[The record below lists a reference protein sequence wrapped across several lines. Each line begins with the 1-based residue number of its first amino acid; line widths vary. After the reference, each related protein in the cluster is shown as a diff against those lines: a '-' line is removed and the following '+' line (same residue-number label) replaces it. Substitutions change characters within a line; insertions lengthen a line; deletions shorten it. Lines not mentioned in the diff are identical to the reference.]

1 MVEDEFY
8 AVAQTFTQHMHYAEY
23 IRRTKEAKARNAAR
37 IQDIARPTDGVMSL
51 SEETRKKKEAE
62 ALDKRQKEVL
72 AQLEDD
78 AGNGKPGGLHGPEG
92 EEEEAEEEDV
102 LLQDDSWAGTSLYD
116 LMMSPRKARSLVG
129 SRGIKS
135 STRAAAGYV
144 QTSQQ
149 SRSSPGAPASSPLGH
164 GVREQNTIPDETAS
178 EDDED
183 DDLDVQPASTFRRRI
198 EDIKAH
204 KTEKSE
210 PAKPSIAPNKYV
222 SHEPVKTTQPK
233 TTPSISATS
242 INNSLTTPQ
251 PRKRM
256 LFDDGF
262 DRLPEPKSNNASIR
276 NAPAK
281 QQDPLPPSS
290 ASSLSTGNKQSPN
303 NNPSGGVDNNNNNNT
318 KLESKRSRLN
328 EVPTFLL

>member
-1 MVEDEFY
+1 MMVEDEFY

-23 IRRTKEAKARNAAR
+23 VRRTKEAKAQNAAR
-37 IQDIARPTDGVMSL
+37 IQDIARPTDGVSSL

-62 ALDKRQKEVL
+62 ALAVRQKEGL
-72 AQLEDD
+72 GQLED
-78 AGNGKPGGLHGPEG
+78 GNGGDAEKSGGLERG
-92 EEEEAEEEDV
+92 EEEEDV

-149 SRSSPGAPASSPLGH
+149 SGSSAAGAPPSSPSGRA
-164 GVREQNTIPDETAS
+164 REQVTVFDETAS
-178 EDDED
+178 EDD
-183 DDLDVQPASTFRRRI
+183 DDLDVQPGSTFKRTL

-210 PAKPSIAPNKYV
+210 PTKPSIAPTKYV
-222 SHEPVKTTQPK
+222 SYEPVKTTQPK
-233 TTPSISATS
+233 ATPSSISARS
-242 INNSLTTPQ
+242 INYPTIPQ

-262 DRLPEPKSNNASIR
+262 DRLPEPEPNDVSMQDT
-276 NAPAK
+276 PAK
-281 QQDPLPPSS
+281 RDPPPQSS
-290 ASSLSTGNKQSPN
+290 SSSSTGNKQSPN
-303 NNPSGGVDNNNNNNT
+303 NLGGVDNNP

>member
-23 IRRTKEAKARNAAR
+23 VRRTKEAKAQNAAR
-37 IQDIARPTDGVMSL
+37 IQDIAQPTDGVSSL
-51 SEETRKKKEAE
+51 HSETRKKKEAE
-62 ALDKRQKEVL
+62 ALAARQKEGL
-72 AQLEDD
+72 GQLED
-78 AGNGKPGGLHGPEG
+78 GNGDGGDAEKSGGLERG
-92 EEEEAEEEDV
+92 EE
-102 LLQDDSWAGTSLYD
+102 SWAGTSLYD

-149 SRSSPGAPASSPLGH
+149 SGSSAAGAPPSSPSGRT
-164 GVREQNTIPDETAS
+164 REQVTVFDETAS
-178 EDDED
+178 END
-183 DDLDVQPASTFRRRI
+183 DDLDVQPGSTFKRTL

-204 KTEKSE
+204 KTEKSQ
-210 PAKPSIAPNKYV
+210 PTKPSIAPTKYV
-222 SHEPVKTTQPK
+222 SYEPVKTTQSK
-233 TTPSISATS
+233 ATPSSISARS
-242 INNSLTTPQ
+242 INYPTIPQ

-256 LFDDGF
+256 IFDDGF
-262 DRLPEPKSNNASIR
+262 DRLPEPEPNDVSMQDT
-276 NAPAK
+276 PAK
-281 QQDPLPPSS
+281 RDPPPQSS
-290 ASSLSTGNKQSPN
+290 SSSSTGNKQSPN
-303 NNPSGGVDNNNNNNT
+303 NLGGVDNNP